1 MVDLDQHLLGDS
13 SRWLSASIVLGWG
26 SDMRKLQDFLTSRT
40 FAPHWREFE
49 ANYFMSVVANSPSPP
64 PFNTIISSCKEAWES
79 GRNDY
84 YLMQPDT
91 TNWKDGSG
99 LGYYVRLLTMTVREN
114 MATNGMW
121 LPAEGDLLQK
131 HFESAYV
138 IVNAMREEWIQKGKL
153 YEHFRA
159 TNGGRYNQDLIRRQ
173 QTLTVSTA
181 SGTTSSSKTSA
192 VGESQKQR
200 RTEPPATNGQPAT
213 PNGVKPTQDVA
224 QSNSLISPAQASGSA
239 PPSTGD
245 KPTPI
250 KQETLVETENKFL
263 DSLNAELMKRR
274 AEVEK
279 TVPST
284 ASQQSMPSHTVARK
298 RANSDEYNATHKR
311 RRSDDLEDPRSGRSA
326 EFRHHNTYRGD
337 GAGKPYDQG
346 EGTYGR

>member
-1 MVDLDQHLLGDS
+1 MVDPDQHLLGDS

-49 ANYFMSVVANSPSPP
+49 ANYFMPVVANSPSPP

-79 GRNDY
+79 GRNEY
-84 YLMQPDT
+84 YLTQPDT

-99 LGYYVRLLTMTVREN
+99 LGYYVRLLTMIVREN

-121 LPAEGDLLQK
+121 PRAEGELLQK

-181 SGTTSSSKTSA
+181 SGTTSSSKTPA
-192 VGESQKQR
+192 TGESQKQKR
-200 RTEPPATNGQPAT
+200 VEPPATNGQPAT
-213 PNGVKPTQDVA
+213 PNGIKTARDVTQPKSITTPT
-224 QSNSLISPAQASGSA
+224 QASGSA

-250 KQETLVETENKFL
+250 KQETLAETENKFL
-263 DSLNAELMKRR
+263 DSLNAELMKRS
-274 AEVEK
+274 AEAQNA
-279 TVPST
+279 VPSN
-284 ASQQSMPSHTVARK
+284 ASQPSMPSPTAARK

-326 EFRHHNTYRGD
+326 EFRPHDNYRGG
-337 GAGKPYDQG
+337 GAGKPHDQG
-346 EGTYGR
+346 DGIYGR